1 MGRRRSERQL
11 ILDRLNR
18 NLSDEQGA
26 IVRLEE
32 IAGMYLDAEEGNPG
46 AYGRHTAMVM
56 ELVKAHKA
64 MEEAYKTFIEEG
76 NP

>member
-11 ILDRLNR
+11 ILDRLTR
-18 NLSDEQGA
+18 NLSDEQGC

-46 AYGRHTAMVM
+46 SYGKYTAMVM
-56 ELVKAHKA
+56 ELVKAHEA
-64 MEEAYKTFIEEG
+64 MIEAYTTFIEEG